1 MYQRELDIRQKE
13 LAFQELS
20 KKRAAA
26 AKKQMLNQQA
36 SKVSVEQ
43 QKLDR
48 YKKAMDCKRYKEDIP
63 QKKQPIVVI
72 DDTNLDSTP
81 MDPTP
86 EAKVVDKSE
95 ERPKS
100 GRKASRG
107 RSIGKKNLDS
117 SYGSQRSD
125 SESESE
131 EETNIVFK
139 NNSSLMQA
147 NERYCGIRMMVKG
160 SNIICK

>member
-1 MYQRELDIRQKE
+1 MYQRESDIRQKE
-13 LAFQELS
+13 LEFQEKS

-26 AKKQMLNQQA
+26 AKKQMLTQEA

-48 YKKAMDCKRYKEDIP
+48 YKKAMDCKRYKEDTR

-81 MDPTP
+81 TDQTP
-86 EAKVVDKSE
+86 EAKVVEKFE
-95 ERPKS
+95 VRPKS

-107 RSIGKKNLDS
+107 RSSGRKNLDS

-147 NERYCGIRMMVKG
+147 NERYCGIRMMIKG
-160 SNIICK
+160 SNVICK